1 MAPREDEVQTL
12 VEQLSAELERSVL
25 VDDASLRLLAY
36 SPTLGSDDEVR
47 RTAILTRETP
57 RVIRDLHFS
66 QGIATATKAVRTA
79 SRSDFGLESRV
90 CVPIRCQGTLFGYLW
105 LIDGD
110 QSLTDEDCELAER
123 CASEIGTAM
132 YRRQELERPRREQE
146 RRLLEALLGPDPA
159 ARDEASHELLAAD
172 LIVGG
177 TPIGALCMR
186 PGSDGESE
194 LGPAEK
200 ARLSLALDQFRRA
213 LGVRQSLSVVRA
225 EHGVVLVAVDSHVQ
239 RAGGLKELAR
249 RLQEALEQTV
259 AGAGPARVA
268 LGYSEQAEH
277 LSDAHR
283 AYGHARLA
291 LRVAMSAPE
300 HGSPAGWADLGAFRM
315 LARLADAPNAEELLH
330 PGLPKLFELQSKESL
345 VTTLEAYLDNGCDT
359 KLTAEALFLHRASLY
374 YRLQRIE
381 QLTGTSLKSGADRLA
396 LHASLKLARLL
407 GMHPARRRLNG
418 P

>member
-1 MAPREDEVQTL
+1 MPPREDEVQTL

-186 PGSDGESE
+186 PGSDGE

-200 ARLSLALDQFRRA
+200 ARLGLALDQFRRA

-277 LSDAHR
+277 LSEAHR

-291 LRVAMSAPE
+291 LRVAISAPE

-330 PGLPKLFELQSKESL
+330 PGLPQLFELQSKESL
-345 VTTLEAYLDNGCDT
+345 VATLEAYLDNGCDT

-407 GMHPARRRLNG
+407 GMHPARRRLNS